1 MFGLGL
7 WEWVGIFL
15 LATLLFGPKF
25 IVKTFRSLWTSVT
38 GFGQSFQEATAERDS
53 LPEERKALSAG
64 KDHGSSNP
72 S

>member
-25 IVKTFRSLWTSVT
+25 IVKTATSLWNSLT
-38 GFGQSFQEATAERDS
+38 GFGKSFQAATAEPEA
-53 LPEERKALSAG
+53 LPEEPRALAAP
-64 KDHGSSNP
+64 KD
-72 S
+72 

>member
-25 IVKTFRSLWTSVT
+25 IVKTFNTIWTSLT
-38 GFGQSFQEATAERDS
+38 GFGKSFQAATAEVEAEA
-53 LPEERKALSAG
+53 LPEERKALAAPRDAG
-64 KDHGSSNP
+64 
-72 S
+72 